1 MQHHFNDLEPAPVDT
16 ACDPAQATVF
26 PNPATAS
33 FRVRQPCPCSLPYTL
48 AVYDA
53 VGRKVLGQTVAD
65 PASEAPVEVA
75 GLAAGVYVVELR
87 FAQRTMV
94 KKLMKL

>member
-1 MQHHFNDLEPAPVDT
+1 MDA
-16 ACDPAQATVF
+16 ACDPAQTTVF

-33 FRVRQPCPCSLPYTL
+33 FRVRQPCPCSLYTL
-48 AVYDA
+48 AVYDT

>member
-1 MQHHFNDLEPAPVDT
+1 MQHYFNGLEPAPADT

-26 PNPATAS
+26 PNPATAA
-33 FRVRQPCPCSLPYTL
+33 FQVRQPGTCFLPYAL

-53 VGRKVLGQTVAD
+53 VGRKVLGRTVAGN
-65 PASEAPVEVA
+65 ASEAPVEVA

-87 FAQRTMV
+87 FAQRTVV
-94 KKLMKL
+94 KKLVKL